1 MHLFTP
7 GINNN
12 NSKGISW
19 YRGCLFVIGLAM
31 LGFVVS
37 GIVGVV
43 LLKGDATALSKPE
56 NAGMIRLIQAIS
68 VIFSM
73 FLPALLSA
81 SFLSWKPLDLMG
93 FKSRVQLNQVAL
105 VLLIGF
111 LAIFAAGALG
121 WLNNAIPI
129 SPGLKATFDKLENS
143 YVDQVMIMLDFKSP
157 GGYILS
163 LLLMAFLPALC
174 EEAIFRGALQNYFTR
189 ATKMPW
195 LSIILVSIL
204 FSIVHFSFYGFIP
217 RMFLG
222 IVLGLIFHITQ
233 NLWLSILAHFFNNAL
248 AVTSA
253 YVLMKQGKS
262 MKDAVNDD
270 MSTAWWGLIFI
281 PVIYILFRSLQKNSQ
296 NREINPTN

>member
-1 MHLFTP
+1 MYLFTP
-7 GINNN
+7 ETNNN

-19 YRGCLFVIGLAM
+19 YGGCLLVIGLSM

-37 GIVGVV
+37 GIVGVA
-43 LLKGDATALSKPE
+43 LIKGDATALTKPE
-56 NAGMIRLIQAIS
+56 NAGVIRLIQTIS
-68 VIFSM
+68 VILSM
-73 FLPALLSA
+73 LLPALLSA
-81 SFLSWKPLDLMG
+81 GILNRKPFDLMG
-93 FKSRVQLNQVAL
+93 FKTHVHLNQVAL

-129 SPGLKATFDKLENS
+129 SPRLKATFDKMESS
-143 YVDQVMIMLDFKSP
+143 YVEQVMIMLDFKSA
-157 GGYILS
+157 GGYIIS
-163 LLLMAFLPALC
+163 LLLMAFLPAVC

-270 MSTAWWGLIFI
+270 VSAVWWGLIFI
-281 PVIYILFRSLQKNSQ
+281 PIIYFLFRSLQKNSL
-296 NREINPTN
+296 NTETNQKN